1 MFRMISFCLVL
12 FSYSIFNLSRF
23 FFFVFFLVI
32 IQCWNIL
39 SVLATRK
46 KSGYERIKKK
56 IYRHQIRKYCLN
68 INYVKL
74 MLHLRTI
81 EPIDL
86 VMPVKRYFN
95 IIFMRIIHLMC
106 QLNRNYFDL
115 FIGILSYWKGFNPK
129 HESKRTKMIHT
140 LLRYFLVNASNQLNN

>member
-1 MFRMISFCLVL
+1 M
-12 FSYSIFNLSRF
+12 
-23 FFFVFFLVI
+23 
-32 IQCWNIL
+32 
-39 SVLATRK
+39 
-46 KSGYERIKKK
+46 
-56 IYRHQIRKYCLN
+56 RKYCLN

-86 VMPVKRYFN
+86 VMPVKWYFN

-115 FIGILSYWKGFNPK
+115 FIGILGY
-129 HESKRTKMIHT
+129 
-140 LLRYFLVNASNQLNN
+140 